1 MKQAIE
7 KLLRDFEGG
16 RMSRRQLVSSI
27 AALAAGAQAAS
38 TPAPFK
44 AVNINHVTSRTPDL
58 QRASK
63 FYQEVFG
70 MKLQQHNN
78 NLHLLGVGNQVWGLE
93 TGKDKTLIVDHVSFG
108 IEGFRQDDA
117 AAKLKK
123 LGFKPELSKES
134 LKFTE
139 PQGFTIQ
146 LNAPDYPG
154 YLP

>member
-7 KLLRDFEGG
+7 KLLSDFEGG

-27 AALAAGAQAAS
+27 AALAVGVKAQAAS

-63 FYQEVFG
+63 FYQDVFG
-70 MKLQQHNN
+70 MKLQQHND

-93 TGKDKTLIVDHVSFG
+93 TGKDKNMVVDHVSFG

-123 LGFKPELSKES
+123 LGFKPELARKPEVH
-134 LKFTE
+134 
-139 PQGFTIQ
+139 
-146 LNAPDYPG
+146 
-154 YLP
+154 

>member
-1 MKQAIE
+1 MTQVIE
-7 KLLRDFEGG
+7 MLLRDFEGG
-16 RMSRRQLVSSI
+16 RMTRRQLVSSI
-27 AALAAGAQAAS
+27 AALAAGVQAAT
-38 TPAPFK
+38 TPPPFK

-63 FYQEVFG
+63 FYQDTFG
-70 MKLQQHNN
+70 MKLQQHND

-93 TGKDKTLIVDHVSFG
+93 SGKDKNLVVDHVSFG
-108 IEGFRQDDA
+108 IENFRQEDA
-117 AAKLKK
+117 AARLRKM
-123 LGFKPELSKES
+123 GFKPELSKES